1 MNYNNYISEIALKHS
16 IILDGWPFPT
26 MKSPSKLGG
35 NLGDLRKLVE
45 ALRADPPT
53 CFWREIS
60 DEEIEALREGHEA
73 AVASG
78 ERAPQQQRKRRK
90 DAGKKRATSDID
102 EDTDKEND
110 DPPAA
115 NHRPGTARTCK
126 KKPRI
131 SVSEMTSPRRADTPE
146 ADSSTARAASVIQLR
161 SVTRSTGSSGTNDT
175 LTPPASRTTPSGS
188 LSLFGTQFPSSST
201 SAPTNAIASN
211 GLLTTPSGSPAL
223 YGTFNNSI
231 NMHGS
236 TSSGFVG
243 DGEGLDL
250 LPSGSD
256 IFADFDEYGLPKFPS
271 LFPSSSEPGPSNFTN
286 PLLW

>member
-1 MNYNNYISEIALKHS
+1 MNYNNYVSEIALKYS

-35 NLGDLRKLVE
+35 NLGDLRKLLE

-53 CFWREIS
+53 CFWREVS

-90 DAGKKRATSDID
+90 DAGKKRAASEVGEVDD
-102 EDTDKEND
+102 DTDKENE

-115 NHRPGTARTCK
+115 NNRPCK
-126 KKPRI
+126 KKPRV
-131 SVSEMTSPRRADTPE
+131 SVRQMTSPRRADTPE
-146 ADSSTARAASVIQLR
+146 ADSSTARAASVNQLR
-161 SVTRSTGSSGTNDT
+161 SATRSTGSSSTNGII
-175 LTPPASRTTPSGS
+175 TPPASRTTPSGS
-188 LSLFGTQFPSSST
+188 LSLFGSQFPSSST
-201 SAPTNAIASN
+201 SAPTNAIVSN

-231 NMHGS
+231 EMHGS
-236 TSSGFVG
+236 TASGPTR
-243 DGEGLDL
+243 DGESLSDL

-256 IFADFDEYGLPKFPS
+256 IFADFDEYGLPKFPL
-271 LFPSSSEPGPSNFTN
+271 LFPSSSEPGPSNFTGS
-286 PLLW
+286 LLW